1 MSSDVSRYIAVSR
14 GRRFPGVPC
23 LADPAHCRSFPPPP
37 HPPLIA
43 RLLSRLISVAIFLL
57 IAGLIAFF
65 TVAAPLADSW
75 KNRVS
80 DTTLVSPSDS
90 ARALH
95 ARLTI
100 VDLHADPLLW
110 PRSLVKRNSRGHV
123 DVPRLI
129 EGRVAVQLLG
139 AVTRVPAGVNYESN
153 TAERDRIGLL
163 AAASGWPVAAW
174 TGLMPRTRVQAEKLR
189 EFATRSAGRLVPIR
203 TTAELDLF
211 LRFRARGDSNGVAA
225 VLAIEGLHPLQG
237 VLSRLDTL
245 FNEGYRVGG
254 LTHFFDNEIG
264 GSSAGVAKGG
274 LTDFGRQVVGRME
287 ELGMVV
293 DLAHASPT
301 LLADVL
307 AMAKKPVMVSHTG
320 VQGTCQGP
328 RNLSDDALRAVAANN
343 GVIGIGYWDA
353 AVCDISPRGIAR
365 AIRYAVNIAG
375 VAHVGLGSDFDGA
388 TKTVFDAS
396 GVVHVTD
403 ALLQEGFAAA
413 DVEAIMGGNALRVL
427 RRGLPAK

>member
-1 MSSDVSRYIAVSR
+1 MPRLLR
-14 GRRFPGVPC
+14 VPS
-23 LADPAHCRSFPPPP
+23 LADLALRQLLFISP

-43 RLLSRLISVAIFLL
+43 LILSRLLSFALFLL
-57 IAGLIAFF
+57 LAGFIAFF
-65 TVAAPLADSW
+65 TVAGPIADGW
-75 KNRVS
+75 KNRVT
-80 DTTLVSPSDS
+80 DTTLAPPSDS

-95 ARLTI
+95 ARLTV

-129 EGRVAVQLLG
+129 EGHVAVQLFS
-139 AVTRVPAGVNYESN
+139 AVTKVPPGQNYERNSS
-153 TAERDRIGLL
+153 ERDRIGWL
-163 AAASGWPVAAW
+163 AAASGWPVSAW

-189 EFATRSAGRLVPIR
+189 EFATRSGGRLVPIR
-203 TTAELDLF
+203 TSAELDLF

-225 VLAIEGLHPLQG
+225 VLAMEGLHPLLG

-254 LTHFFDNEIG
+254 LTHFFDNELG

-274 LTDFGRQVVGRME
+274 ITDFGRQVVGRME
-287 ELGMVV
+287 ELGMIV

-301 LLADVL
+301 LIADVL
-307 AMAKKPVMVSHTG
+307 AIAKKPVMVSHTG
-320 VQGTCQGP
+320 VQGNCPGP

-343 GVIGIGYWDA
+343 GVVGIGYWVA

-365 AIRYAVNIAG
+365 AIRYAVSVAG

-388 TKTVFDAS
+388 TTTAFDAS
-396 GVVHVTD
+396 RVVLVTD
-403 ALLQEGFAAA
+403 ALLQEGFAPA

-427 RRGLPAK
+427 RAGLPAK